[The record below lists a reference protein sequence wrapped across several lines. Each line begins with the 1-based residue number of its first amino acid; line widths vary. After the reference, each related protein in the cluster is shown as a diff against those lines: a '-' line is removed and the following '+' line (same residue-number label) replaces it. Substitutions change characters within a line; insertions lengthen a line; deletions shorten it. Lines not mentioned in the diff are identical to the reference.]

1 MIFID
6 TLPLNNLPLYIEL
19 VILYYGMEWTVPLLV
34 D

>member
-19 VILYYGMEWTVPLLV
+19 VILHYGMDYVNSAYV
-34 D
+34 G